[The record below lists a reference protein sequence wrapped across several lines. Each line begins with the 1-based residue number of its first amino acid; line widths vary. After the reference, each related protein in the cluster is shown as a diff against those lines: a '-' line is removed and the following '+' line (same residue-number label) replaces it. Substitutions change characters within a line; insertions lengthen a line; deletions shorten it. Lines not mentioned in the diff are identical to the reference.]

1 MDISPEELHNSIKS
15 EVAVHSDIKPFAEA
29 LTQRLDEKKFSLQPE
44 KNSWWQALQE
54 KQKKNAEFVEVFKC
68 FLYINICPFKYLN
81 TSVIL
86 MEILSQSVQSYKHNI
101 EKYTNLM
108 LFSCELANSSKV

>member
-29 LTQRLDEKKFSLQPE
+29 LTQKLGEKKFSLQPE

-54 KQKKNAEFVEVFKC
+54 KQKKNADFVEVYVSYILIFSFQMFK
-68 FLYINICPFKYLN
+68 YINHI
-81 TSVIL
+81 
-86 MEILSQSVQSYKHNI
+86 MEMFIQSVQSYKHNI
-101 EKYTNLM
+101 VYLLNAIK
-108 LFSCELANSSKV
+108 SISK